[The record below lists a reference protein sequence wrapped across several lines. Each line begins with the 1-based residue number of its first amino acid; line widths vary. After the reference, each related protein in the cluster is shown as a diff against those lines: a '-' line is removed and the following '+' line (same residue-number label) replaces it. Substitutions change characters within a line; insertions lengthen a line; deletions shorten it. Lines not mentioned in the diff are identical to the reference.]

1 MGSAI
6 VPFRSS
12 LPTPS
17 AGRGLVAYLTSRRNL
32 TGSALALVG
41 AGLVLADPVGLQGIL
56 LVAVLYLAGALA
68 VHGRARVNRFGFDPG
83 RLQKRLSEQ
92 ITAVAA
98 RVPPEILARLQ
109 RIELTTSTEI
119 LPHLDCLPLGAP
131 EPYLIERTVSDYPP
145 AAIDAY
151 LRLPAGHERLSGRAE
166 RARKTAAIPEVGL
179 GRGGRDGEQVNRDG
193 RIGGPLVEEP
203 DASLDLLDLAG
214 DAGQLVLDRDAV
226 RDALGAPHQVEE
238 DRLLCLLILEPGLQV
253 DILSADILAG
263 DLELG
268 RLAEPAQRRER
279 IAVAG

>member
-56 LVAVLYLAGALA
+56 LVAVLYLAGALT

-109 RIELTTSTEI
+109 RIELTTTTEI

-131 EPYLIERTVSDYPP
+131 ELYLIERTVSDYLPT
-145 AAIDAY
+145 AGGAY
-151 LRLPAGHERLSGRAE
+151 LLLPRGYVSAPAGSHARA
-166 RARKTAAIPEVGL
+166 AADGL
-179 GRGGRDGEQVNRDG
+179 G
-193 RIGGPLVEEP
+193 EEP
-203 DASLDLLDLAG
+203 DF
-214 DAGQLVLDRDAV
+214 
-226 RDALGAPHQVEE
+226 LGPEE
-238 DRLLCLLILEPGLQV
+238 RPVAEGGHLTAMGPLR
-253 DILSADILAG
+253 AD
-263 DLELG
+263 
-268 RLAEPAQRRER
+268 
-279 IAVAG
+279 